1 MAQKNKQCLACRT
14 AYSYCPS
21 CSRADALAPSWKSEF
36 CCETCKDVWDTLV
49 KFNMNMLAKSEAKE
63 LISALDLKP
72 IESYVACIQRDY
84 AKIMIEEKKPK
95 KVHKKFEPVVPVM
108 EPVVIE
114 EPVEVV
120 QEHEVVLTEDNKAL

>member
-36 CCETCKDVWDTLV
+36 CCESCKDIWNTLV
-49 KFNMNMLAKSEAKE
+49 KFNMDMLTKSEAKE
-63 LISALDLKP
+63 IISKIALKP
-72 IESYVACIQRDY
+72 IESYVKCIQKDLNV
-84 AKIMIEEKKPK
+84 IMIEEKKPK
-95 KVHKKFEPVVPVM
+95 KVHKKFEPVVPVV

-120 QEHEVVLTEDNKAL
+120 QEHEVVLIEDNKAL